1 MAHINM
7 ATPFDSNNGKY
18 ARTDQIHFKIRK
30 FDEQTIGVRMKHPAT
45 NEPPSAAQ
53 QTVQTKFTNL
63 IGQVKAALA
72 DPDRKATLKAEWKAQ
87 KRCKTLTGYVFRKL
101 YNTEN
106 GGQNNG

>member
-53 QTVQTKFTNL
+53 QAAQTKLVAAAARAKT
-63 IGQVKAALA
+63 ALA
-72 DPDRKATLKAEWKAQ
+72 DAEQKATLKAEWKAQ
-87 KRCKTLTGYVFRKL
+87 KKYKTLLSYAIHKF
-101 YNTEN
+101 YNTNE
-106 GGQNNG
+106 GGNNNG